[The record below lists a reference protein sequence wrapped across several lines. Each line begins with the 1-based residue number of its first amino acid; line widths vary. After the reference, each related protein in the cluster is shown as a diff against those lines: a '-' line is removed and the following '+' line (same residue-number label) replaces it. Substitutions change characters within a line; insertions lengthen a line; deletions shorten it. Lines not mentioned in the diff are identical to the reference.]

1 MEAIF
6 EYLCK
11 MEAIFEYLGK
21 MEAILENSSACQSG
35 AYRRVS

>member
-21 MEAILENSSACQSG
+21 KEAILENSSACQSG